1 MSISTATRTQRLTL
15 IAILSAISFS
25 LMIFPQFPIVP
36 GADFLRVDFS
46 IVPVMIALYWLGL
59 SAAISTI
66 VIRTILKLVLA
77 NEGVNTYLGLPVNIV
92 AMLSFIIV
100 IFIMMPRFQE
110 TSMVRQAIAIVVST
124 IILAFVGIMMNLFI
138 AVPLYAQFAN
148 FDIPKYIGLWRYLV
162 AMVLPFNLIQGVI
175 WGAVSMMVLTMIK
188 PLHRRF
194 NS

>member
-36 GADFLRVDFS
+36 GADFLKVDFS

-77 NEGVNTYLGLPVNIV
+77 NEGVNTYLGLPVNI
-92 AMLSFIIV
+92 SNTYF
-100 IFIMMPRFQE
+100 
-110 TSMVRQAIAIVVST
+110 T
-124 IILAFVGIMMNLFI
+124 
-138 AVPLYAQFAN
+138 
-148 FDIPKYIGLWRYLV
+148 
-162 AMVLPFNLIQGVI
+162 FNNIEY
-175 WGAVSMMVLTMIK
+175 
-188 PLHRRF
+188 
-194 NS
+194 